1 LAAEGDIIII
11 TMNFRLNYHGFLSSG
26 DHRVKGKDE
35 INLLFERIIS
45 AESSNVMRICIFYII
60 LNTKNNT
67 IYFYLYMKG
76 NYGLWDQLLAVEW
89 IYENAHLFGGD
100 PHRITLAGHSAGAG
114 NVMLIPG
121 I

>member
-1 LAAEGDIIII
+1 VN
-11 TMNFRLNYHGFLSSG
+11 T
-26 DHRVKGKDE
+26 
-35 INLLFERIIS
+35 LFECKIYKKNVRNQ
-45 AESSNVMRICIFYII
+45 SSFHFEIDPFCILLYLLSI
-60 LNTKNNT
+60 LKTKT
-67 IYFYLYMKG
+67 FRSG

-100 PHRITLAGHSAGAG
+100 RHRIVLAGHSAGAG

>member
-1 LAAEGDIIII
+1 MD
-11 TMNFRLNYHGFLSSG
+11 F
-26 DHRVKGKDE
+26 
-35 INLLFERIIS
+35 
-45 AESSNVMRICIFYII
+45 FYVT
-60 LNTKNNT
+60 LNTKNNA

-100 PHRITLAGHSAGAG
+100 PHRIALAGHSAGAG